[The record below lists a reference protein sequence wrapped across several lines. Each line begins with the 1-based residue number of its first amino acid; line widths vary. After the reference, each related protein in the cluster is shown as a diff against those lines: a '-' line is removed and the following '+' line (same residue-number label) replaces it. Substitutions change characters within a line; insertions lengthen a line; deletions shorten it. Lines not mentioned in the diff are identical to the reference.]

1 MKALAIKLL
10 YLAIHIATGTM
21 DLISKLLCWFIFFS
35 LHCCWCR
42 TYFRFFVGFYASFSG
57 GKYGHIE

>member
-21 DLISKLLCWFIFFS
+21 DLISKLLCWFIFATAVGAGLTFGS
-35 LHCCWCR
+35 LLAFL
-42 TYFRFFVGFYASFSG
+42 YVIFG